1 MKALKYNLS
10 GWLYLAFF
18 IALYFEN
25 WKMPIF
31 SSFLLT
37 SKLQLLFILVTLLV
51 CLGKKKS
58 LINKKTDHIGILS
71 AFFIYFFLINFLSA
85 LIFGGEAVNMALLS
99 NFLTLLCLLKVFS
112 SQRSLI
118 HTTAIVNIV
127 MMDVIC
133 LFAINGIG
141 IDINTEFTLG
151 EDRLRIFGL
160 NPNGLSLYAALS
172 AASCIYLFF
181 KTTSKINKLLL
192 LASIMCCAELIIM
205 CGSKGG
211 LVYLFICMVV
221 MLGDRVRQSRKA
233 KILFLPLAI
242 LFIYFLFSYI
252 LSSEVFVSRF
262 AEEDISDGRFALFSR
277 GIKVFN
283 ESPIFGVG
291 MAGYDYYMNF
301 YFGQVRPTHNGY
313 LDVAAYTGLIGL
325 TFLSLYILKQG
336 KEIIMVRKFNKGN
349 VLLVLFLLFILNFA
363 KDGGVVF
370 SKFTWIHVTIMVSYV
385 QYLKKIISSKDVL
398 NL

>member
-1 MKALKYNLS
+1 MKVVKYDIS
-10 GWLYLAFF
+10 GWLYLLFF

-25 WKMPIF
+25 WKVPIF

-37 SKLQLLFILVTLLV
+37 SKLQLLFILVTLLD
-51 CLGKKKS
+51 CLVKKKS
-58 LINKKTDHIGILS
+58 LINKKTDHISILS
-71 AFFIYFFLINFLSA
+71 AFFIYFLLINFISA
-85 LIFGGEAVNMALLS
+85 VIFGGELVNMALLS

-112 SQRSLI
+112 SQLSLI

-127 MMDVIC
+127 MMDIIC

-172 AASCIYLFF
+172 SACCIYLFF
-181 KTTSKINKLLL
+181 KTTSKTDRVL
-192 LASIMCCAELIIM
+192 LAASILCCAELIIM

-211 LVYLFICMVV
+211 LIYLFISMIV
-221 MLGDRVRQSRKA
+221 MLGDKVRKSGKFMVL
-233 KILFLPLAI
+233 LFPLAM

-252 LSSEVFVSRF
+252 MSADVFVERF

-277 GIKVFN
+277 GMKVFY

-291 MAGYDYYMNF
+291 MAGYDHYMKF

-313 LDVAAYTGLIGL
+313 LDVAAYIGMVGI
-325 TFLSLYILKQG
+325 SILLWYMARQG
-336 KEIIMVRKFNKGN
+336 RMILRIRKFDKGN
-349 VLLVLFLLFILNFA
+349 VVLVLFLIFILNFA

-370 SKFTWIHVTIMVSYV
+370 SKFTWIHVAVMVAYV
-385 QYLKKIISSKDVL
+385 QYLKCSIDRKKMFSL
-398 NL
+398 